1 MNNEVDFIML
11 SKEDSAMPYPI
22 EYSKYRFPKD
32 LKLKILQNDSRQQ
45 LITQIGGENYM
56 ILASPLKEIPEQ
68 ILFAL
73 TPIKKYEDEYKC
85 LWYAILLNGIS
96 MFLGA
101 FAMYLVTEKN

>member
-1 MNNEVDFIML
+1 ML
-11 SKEDSAMPYPI
+11 FRS
-22 EYSKYRFPKD
+22 
-32 LKLKILQNDSRQQ
+32 NDSRQQ

-73 TPIKKYEDEYKC
+73 TPIKKYEDEYKY
-85 LWYAILLNGIS
+85 LWYTILLNGIS

-101 FAMYLVTEKN
+101 FTMYLVTEKY